1 MSLAFW
7 YYLIAI
13 SESLRDMFTTA
24 SRLSLGAV
32 ILCAFLLGLKI
43 AFSLDNDLSTYL
55 ADKTSPLSLA
65 FSKVPKILKIS
76 VFVIILSNVL
86 YVVVPK
92 KQDLIIISG
101 LAVGENIVREIGKS
115 ELANKLYLVVNKQLD
130 SILEKD
136 QSKEKKEQP
145 KAASTAP
152 NAASAAPNAASAAQ

>member
-7 YYLIAI
+7 YYLISI
-13 SESLRDMFTTA
+13 SESLRDMLTTA
-24 SRLSLGAV
+24 SRLSLAAI

-43 AFSLDNDLSTYL
+43 AFSLDNDLSAYL

-76 VFVIILSNVL
+76 VFVIILSNIL

-130 SILEKD
+130 AILEKD
-136 QSKEKKEQP
+136 QPKEKKEQP
-145 KAASTAP
+145 KAASTTP
-152 NAASAAPNAASAAQ
+152 NTASAVQ